1 MLLTA
6 VGLASILGFGKSY
19 FYFLGIVFSCYR
31 CCMCAVRKMRFCN
44 AFSSFDVTLV
54 VSFVKECFRLQ
65 IKGKFYINRKL
76 FWSFCVI
83 MMGNIEIRFRADYGP
98 LEGLRGLRIEYS
110 IHLNSVLFH
119 HSLC

>member
-1 MLLTA
+1 
-6 VGLASILGFGKSY
+6 
-19 FYFLGIVFSCYR
+19 
-31 CCMCAVRKMRFCN
+31 MRFCN

-76 FWSFCVI
+76 FCSFFALFI
-83 MMGNIEIRFRADYGP
+83 FWNIEIRFRADYGP
-98 LEGLRGLRIEYS
+98 FDGLRGLRIEYS

-119 HSLC
+119 HSLCQFG